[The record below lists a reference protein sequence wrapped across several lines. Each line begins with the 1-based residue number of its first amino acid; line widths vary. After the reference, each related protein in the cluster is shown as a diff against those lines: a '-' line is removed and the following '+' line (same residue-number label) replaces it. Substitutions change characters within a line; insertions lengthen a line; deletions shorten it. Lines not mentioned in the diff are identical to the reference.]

1 MVSNET
7 IKTVFLRVLRTS
19 KLRPAT
25 RGSNKTIDPPNFYAS
40 FYIFKKRLTLMYV
53 SCKKPLIDY

>member
-19 KLRPAT
+19 ELRPAT
-25 RGSNKTIDPPNFYAS
+25 RGVKQD
-40 FYIFKKRLTLMYV
+40 
-53 SCKKPLIDY
+53 D